1 MPSPTSDKT
10 RDVVRQIADTTD
22 ANAPT
27 ESAPDSLAAI
37 RSALDTVRSD
47 YAAELRY
54 RRQVAWIACLV
65 VGLLVIGAV
74 VGGYVH
80 RDRVAAL
87 ERDLAATRAVADE
100 RADTIRDL
108 RAEPARERQQRAADG
123 YDGE

>member
-1 MPSPTSDKT
+1 MPEREPHSTPDATH
-10 RDVVRQIADTTD
+10 QEAGTTG
-22 ANAPT
+22 A
-27 ESAPDSLAAI
+27 LL
-37 RSALDTVRSD
+37 SALDTVRSD

-54 RRQVAWIACLV
+54 RRLVAWIACLL
-65 VGLLVIGAV
+65 VGMLLIGAV

-108 RAEPARERQQRAADG
+108 RTDLARERQQRAADG

>member
-1 MPSPTSDKT
+1 MPEREPHSTPDATH
-10 RDVVRQIADTTD
+10 QEAGTTG
-22 ANAPT
+22 A
-27 ESAPDSLAAI
+27 LL
-37 RSALDTVRSD
+37 SALDTVRSD

-54 RRQVAWIACLV
+54 RRLVAWIACLL
-65 VGLLVIGAV
+65 VGMLLIGAV

>member
-1 MPSPTSDKT
+1 
-10 RDVVRQIADTTD
+10 VARQIADTTD

-27 ESAPDSLAAI
+27 DSAPDSPAAI
-37 RSALDTVRSD
+37 RSALDTVPSD

-54 RRQVAWIACLV
+54 RRLVAWIACLLA
-65 VGLLVIGAV
+65 GLLLIGAV

-108 RAEPARERQQRAADG
+108 RAELARERQQRAADG